1 MMEPFFG
8 AGTSMWT
15 GLPPVPHF
23 TYLPT
28 PQGLTTATFGPSGAP
43 GTSYGLPAAVHP
55 LTMTDIPALI
65 AVVATRRGQPYP
77 PTTDHEIEDFLYDAI
92 ELLPGASDVEVRCE
106 GGRVTLSG
114 SVSHKR
120 LKRDLGEVAWAIP
133 VIHDVQNNVTIATR
147 RRSRS
152 LGRETR
158 ETRETTELQPSM
170 AGGRKGA

>member
-1 MMEPFFG
+1 
-8 AGTSMWT
+8 
-15 GLPPVPHF
+15 
-23 TYLPT
+23 
-28 PQGLTTATFGPSGAP
+28 
-43 GTSYGLPAAVHP
+43 
-55 LTMTDIPALI
+55 MTDIPALI
-65 AVVATRRGQPYP
+65 ALVATRRGRPYP

-120 LKRDLGEVAWAIP
+120 LKRDLGELAWAIP
-133 VIHDVQNNVTIATR
+133 VIHDVQNNVAIATR
-147 RRSRS
+147 RRSRN

-158 ETRETTELQPSM
+158 EPRETTELQPSM